1 MLTRP
6 FKLITSLV
14 LLITLLSGCG
24 DFGAL
29 LSGGDANAITI
40 SIAYS
45 PEKDKW
51 LTEQIARFNEQR
63 ITVNDR
69 RVQVEGINKS
79 SGAART
85 EIKKGTLQVTV
96 WSPSA
101 STWLEVLKQESGNQN
116 IAISNKPLVLT
127 PVVIAMWKPMAEA
140 MGWPNRP
147 IGWKDILDLTNDP
160 QGWGRFG
167 RPEWGRFSWG
177 HTDPEISTTALSTL
191 IAEFYAATGKQDGLT
206 VADVQSEQATRFIR
220 ELGRSIKHYGYNT
233 LVFSENMK
241 KFGMSYISAFPME
254 EITLIDFNKFDPPPT
269 PLVAIYPAEGT
280 FWHDN
285 PFIIMASATAE
296 EQEAAER
303 FYEFLLTEE
312 SQRAAM
318 SYGFRPANPNV
329 PLTDP
334 ISPAFGADPQGV
346 QTVLEVPSA
355 EVIVAVKNSWALNRK
370 RADILLVVDT
380 SGSMEGD
387 KLAMVK
393 AGIETFL
400 MRIMPEDRVGMITFD
415 STARLVVPMAPLSDN
430 RIDLQVAVQEMR
442 AVGRTALF
450 DALALGK
457 QTLDELPPLEEDR
470 IRAIVLLSDGAD
482 NQSRLSLAEVRNL
495 FEESG
500 ISIFPVAYGSD
511 ADRQV
516 LDAIAEF
523 ARTIVV
529 VGDTGDIAQIFEN
542 LSRYF

>member
-1 MLTRP
+1 MPTRIVSLTV
-6 FKLITSLV
+6 LIALLV
-14 LLITLLSGCG
+14 ALLSGCAELFSEMG
-24 DFGAL
+24 NDG
-29 LSGGDANAITI
+29 NAITVT
-40 SIAYS
+40 IAYS

-51 LTEQIARFNEQR
+51 LVEQIARFNDQR
-63 ITVNDR
+63 ITVNNR
-69 RVQVEGINKS
+69 RVRVEGINKS

-85 EIKKGTLQVTV
+85 EIKNGTLQVTV

-101 STWLEVLKQESGNQN
+101 STWLEVLRQETGNPN
-116 IAISNKPLVLT
+116 IAVSNKPLVLT

-140 MGWPNRP
+140 MGWPNKA
-147 IGWKDILDLTNDP
+147 IGWRDILDLTNDP

-191 IAEFYAATGKQDGLT
+191 IAEFYAATGKREGLT
-206 VADVQSEQATRFIR
+206 VADVQSEEATRFIR

-254 EITLIDFNKFDPPPT
+254 EITLIDFNKFNPPPT

-285 PFIIMASATAE
+285 PFIIMASASADE
-296 EQEAAER
+296 REAAER
-303 FYEFLLTEE
+303 FYTFLLSEE
-312 SQRAAM
+312 SQRVAM
-318 SYGFRPANPNV
+318 SYGFRPANPDV

-346 QTVLEVPSA
+346 QTVLAVPPA

-380 SGSMEGD
+380 SGSMAGD
-387 KLAMVK
+387 KMTMVK

-400 MRIMPEDRVGMITFD
+400 MRILPEDRVGLITFD
-415 STARLVVPMAPLSDN
+415 SQARLVVAMQPLSEN
-430 RIDLQVAVQEMR
+430 RIELQLAVQEMR
-442 AVGRTALF
+442 ASGRTALF
-450 DALALGK
+450 DALELAR
-457 QTLDELPPLEEDR
+457 QTLEALPPPDDDR
-470 IRAIVLLSDGAD
+470 IQAIVLLSDGAD
-482 NQSRLSLAEVRNL
+482 NASRNSLAEIRNR
-495 FEESG
+495 FDESG

-516 LDAIAEF
+516 LEAIAEF
-523 ARTIVV
+523 ARTIVL

>member
-1 MLTRP
+1 MPTRIVSLTV
-6 FKLITSLV
+6 LIALLV
-14 LLITLLSGCG
+14 ALLSGCAELFTEMG
-24 DFGAL
+24 NDG
-29 LSGGDANAITI
+29 NAITVT
-40 SIAYS
+40 IAYS

-51 LTEQIARFNEQR
+51 LVEQIARFNDQR
-63 ITVNDR
+63 ITVNNR
-69 RVQVEGINKS
+69 RVRVEGINKS

-85 EIKKGTLQVTV
+85 EIKNGTLQVTV

-101 STWLEVLKQESGNQN
+101 STWLEVLRQETGNPN
-116 IAISNKPLVLT
+116 IAVSNKPLVLT

-140 MGWPNRP
+140 MGWPNKA
-147 IGWKDILDLTNDP
+147 IGWRDILDLTNDP

-191 IAEFYAATGKQDGLT
+191 IAEFYAATGKREGLT
-206 VADVQSEQATRFIR
+206 VADVQSEEATRFIR

-254 EITLIDFNKFDPPPT
+254 EITLIDFNKFNPPPT

-285 PFIIMASATAE
+285 PFIIMASASADE
-296 EQEAAER
+296 REAAER
-303 FYEFLLTEE
+303 FYTFLLSEE
-312 SQRAAM
+312 SQRVAM
-318 SYGFRPANPNV
+318 SYGFRPANPDV

-346 QTVLEVPSA
+346 QTVLAVPPA

-380 SGSMEGD
+380 SGSMAGD
-387 KLAMVK
+387 KITMVK

-400 MRIMPEDRVGMITFD
+400 MRILPEDRVGLITFD
-415 STARLVVPMAPLSDN
+415 SQARLVVAMQPLSEN
-430 RIDLQVAVQEMR
+430 RIELQLAVQEMR
-442 AVGRTALF
+442 ASGRTALF
-450 DALALGK
+450 DALELAR
-457 QTLDELPPLEEDR
+457 QTLEALPPPDDDR
-470 IRAIVLLSDGAD
+470 IQAIVLLSDGAD
-482 NQSRLSLAEVRNL
+482 NASRNSLAEIRNR
-495 FEESG
+495 FDESG

-516 LDAIAEF
+516 LEAIAEF
-523 ARTIVV
+523 ARTIVL